1 MTKRSFSCMLSCF
14 FMIMVVV
21 GCSDKNAI
29 DIASFAQQNI
39 EPDLD
44 TMTISKQSK
53 DYPGGIMPDY
63 SVYISAIEELYSRI
77 EETPYS
83 VGYSVGNLEDIT
95 GDGLDELLLYYH
107 DELFS
112 YYKIFTIDD
121 GALALIKESA
131 LFEIAGDSRGGIS
144 LVRFDEKQYV
154 CIWRNAYG
162 AGDPYTAFEEFR
174 LYKYTDDKFYLDDQF
189 RFSYTYSPS
198 LDDLAPEYINNN
210 YFGHNGELL
219 SANEFK
225 AVRQELV
232 SSMKNIVET
241 PYHAAP
247 GEDPPNGLGIDDLI
261 ALIQTK

>member
-29 DIASFAQQNI
+29 DIASFAQQNT

-44 TMTISKQSK
+44 TMTISKQNK

-63 SVYISAIEELYSRI
+63 SVYISAIEEIYSRI

-83 VGYSVGNLEDIT
+83 VGYSVGNLKDIT

-107 DELFS
+107 D
-112 YYKIFTIDD
+112 
-121 GALALIKESA
+121 
-131 LFEIAGDSRGGIS
+131 
-144 LVRFDEKQYV
+144 
-154 CIWRNAYG
+154 
-162 AGDPYTAFEEFR
+162 
-174 LYKYTDDKFYLDDQF
+174 KFYLDNQF

-198 LDDLAPEYINNN
+198 LDDLAPEYIDNN

-241 PYHAAP
+241 PYYAAP